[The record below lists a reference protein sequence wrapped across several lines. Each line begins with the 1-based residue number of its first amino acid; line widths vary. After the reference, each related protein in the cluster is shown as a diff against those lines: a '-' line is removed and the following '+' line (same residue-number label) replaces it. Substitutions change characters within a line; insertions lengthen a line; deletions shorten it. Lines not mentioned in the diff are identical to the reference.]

1 MGSST
6 ILVGPEQL
14 DALRRSLL
22 QGKDAALLKP
32 TNRYEDFRIRCGG
45 GLAIGFKTGKIVVN
59 SEGCR
64 AAVVKA
70 IAEIGGEESGHDITI
85 GSDEAG
91 KGEWLGP
98 MVVAA
103 VALTPSQSMTLRGL
117 GVMDSKAL
125 KLAKIAQLA
134 VEIAADSTSAST
146 VLISPKKFNEKFAEI
161 HKEGKNLNDLLA
173 WAHAKVIS
181 EVYQHIQPDKHG
193 LRVRVVIDEFSKLK
207 TERRLNRVLELK
219 SIELI
224 QRPRAE
230 DDIAV
235 ASASILARNSRE
247 VWIDKE
253 SDRLGVDLRALKAAE
268 ALSRADCSS
277 FAKLSYLKRSADV

>member
-1 MGSST
+1 MGSNT
-6 ILVGPEQL
+6 VLVGPEQL
-14 DALRRSLL
+14 DELPTLLL

-32 TNRYEDFRIRCGG
+32 TNQYEAFRIRCGG
-45 GLAIGFKTGKIVVN
+45 GLAIGYKTGKIVV
-59 SEGCR
+59 SGEECR

-70 IAEIGGEESGHDITI
+70 IAQIGGKESGHDITI

-103 VALTPSQSMTLRGL
+103 VALTPSQSMTLRGF

-125 KLAKIAQLA
+125 KLAKIAELA
-134 VEIAADSTSAST
+134 VEIAANSTSAST
-146 VLISPKKFNEKFAEI
+146 VLISPRKFNEQFAEI

-173 WAHAKVIS
+173 WAHAKAIS

-193 LRVRVVIDEFSKLK
+193 LRVRVIIDEFSKLK
-207 TERRLNRVLELK
+207 TERRLSRVLELE

-235 ASASILARNSRE
+235 ASASILARNGRE

-253 SDRLGVDLRALKAAE
+253 SRRLGLDLRAIRAAD
-268 ALSRADCSS
+268 ALGRADCGS
-277 FAKLSYLKRSADV
+277 FAKLSYLKRPADG